1 MLSLLRI
8 YVFKNDEQ
16 DGGGENGMKENVE
29 KALQKIRPSLQADG
43 GDIELIDVVDGIVKV
58 RLTGACGGCPMSQ
71 MTLKMGVEK
80 VLKQQVPE
88 VKSVE
93 TV

>member
-1 MLSLLRI
+1 
-8 YVFKNDEQ
+8 VEEN
-16 DGGGENGMKENVE
+16 GGGENRMRETVE
-29 KALQKIRPSLQADG
+29 KALQKIRPALQADG
-43 GDIELIDVVDGIVKV
+43 GDIELIDVVDGVVKV

-88 VKSVE
+88 VKTVE